1 MLESVTRIPVLFI
14 VNPEGAI
21 GGPQAAKE
29 WFDNVTNSIKSS
41 LEKCCKEVEF
51 TYYYVR
57 DIDDLKVAISKE
69 TNAPGYM
76 VFVLNCIS
84 GLLKPIIETRKPLI
98 LVNETYGG
106 SGDYVLEYGEAVEK
120 GYPVIGVS
128 TRNPYDPVL
137 LRRIVNY
144 IVLLIKLRRSKILL
158 IVPKAAKYYLRLEYP
173 LSVDVYSL
181 LKQLSAVTG
190 ASYIVMDSEEFKN
203 QYYSKVNSIEAEEVA
218 KKWIK
223 ESAENLEKDYD
234 EILRSA
240 KLYLAIRKAAEEE
253 KANIVALDCI
263 VLRNTGELDAW
274 PCLTYMQ
281 LWYDGLIPVC
291 EADVSSAIVIMI
303 GKYLLNVNG
312 FITDP
317 AVDELRNEIVYYH
330 CYAPTNPL
338 GGIKPEYTYVITP
351 AHLGEKKAS
360 QRVLFKPGVKLT
372 AVGLSLDEKT
382 LTIHTS
388 DLISLEESIH
398 ACSNKLVASA
408 NVRRIVLNWKHRSG
422 WHRVLFIGD
431 YRDEFINAARL
442 LGLRVLEEDK

>member
-1 MLESVTRIPVLFI
+1 MCGSVTRIPVLFI

-21 GGPQAAKE
+21 GGPQAARE
-29 WFDNVTNSIKSS
+29 WFDKVTNSIKSS
-41 LEKCCKEVEF
+41 LEKCCNEVEF
-51 TYYYVR
+51 SYYYVR
-57 DIDDLKVAISKE
+57 DIDDLREMLYKE
-69 TNAPGYM
+69 ENAPGYL

-84 GLLKPIIETRKPLI
+84 GLLRPIIEMRKPLI

-106 SGDYVLEYGEAVEK
+106 SGDYVLEYSEAIEK

-128 TRNPYDPVL
+128 TREPQDPIL
-137 LRRIVNY
+137 LRRMVNY
-144 IVLLIKLRRSKILL
+144 LILLDELRRTRVLF
-158 IVPKAAKYYLRLEYP
+158 IVPKAVNYYLNLEYP
-173 LSVDVYSL
+173 LSVDVYGL

-190 ASYIVMDSEEFKN
+190 ASYIVMNSEEFREKF
-203 QYYSKVNSIEAEEVA
+203 YSKVDSAEADEVA
-218 KKWIK
+218 KKWIMN
-223 ESAENLEKDYD
+223 SAVNLEKDYN

-240 KLYLAIRKAAEEE
+240 KLYLAIKKAAEEK
-253 KANIVALDCI
+253 KANVIALDCI

-274 PCLTYMQ
+274 PCLAYMQ

-317 AVDELRNEIVYYH
+317 AVDELRNEIIYYH

-338 GGIKPEYTYVITP
+338 GGIKPEYSYVITP

-388 DLISLEESIH
+388 ELINLEESIH
-398 ACSNKLVASA
+398 ACSNKLVAST
-408 NVRRIVLNWKHRSG
+408 NVRKIVLNWKRRSG

-431 YRDEFINAARL
+431 YREEFINAARL